1 MLFID
6 DVSRC
11 SHDFP
16 IQTSIDRGFPM
27 NFPMTFPMETPAP
40 RRPAAGGRPSGP
52 PSPPGG
58 LERGGDTQELDG
70 LSHFS
75 VDENW
80 GYPYDL
86 GNHHIYIYAY
96 IYIYAPLYTMICS
109 PKKQLDLV
117 SDQICVR
124 VYM

>member
-1 MLFID
+1 
-6 DVSRC
+6 
-11 SHDFP
+11 
-16 IQTSIDRGFPM
+16 M

-86 GNHHIYIYAY
+86 GNHHIYTC
-96 IYIYAPLYTMICS
+96 IYIYMHRYIL
-109 PKKQLDLV
+109 
-117 SDQICVR
+117 
-124 VYM
+124 

>member
-86 GNHHIYIYAY
+86 GNHHIYTCIY

-109 PKKQLDLV
+109 PKKTT
-117 SDQICVR
+117 
-124 VYM
+124 